1 LSSRVVVM
9 PTEFGR
15 EPLIDRLSPAAQRE
29 LMSVARRR
37 VFEDGQTIALE
48 GTPDPPVCLLLRGAV
63 RVYRTNLEGREQTLI
78 LLAAGDALNM
88 PAAFAGD
95 HTAPASAVAIG
106 PVELLA
112 VSQADLRRLVS
123 HTPEIALAAL
133 ADLSEKLQH
142 LTRLTYDL
150 SLRSVRSRLARFLL
164 DQGNTKSPAPVH
176 WTHEQIAAQIG
187 TVREVVSRTLR
198 AFVRD
203 GLIRFERQRIVLT
216 NRAALELEAET

>member
-1 LSSRVVVM
+1 MQIELSHES
-9 PTEFGR
+9 
-15 EPLIDRLSPAAQRE
+15 LIARLSPAAQRE
-29 LMSVARRR
+29 LMSVARRHA
-37 VFEDGQTIALE
+37 FEDGQIIALE
-48 GTPDPPVCLLLRGAV
+48 GTPDSPVCFLLRGTV
-63 RVYRTNLEGREQTLI
+63 RVYRTNPEGREQTLI
-78 LLAAGDALNM
+78 VLAAGDALNM

-106 PVELLA
+106 SVELLA

-123 HTPEIALAAL
+123 HTSEIALAVL
-133 ADLSEKLQH
+133 SDLSSKLHH

-164 DQGNTKSPAPVH
+164 DQGAAKSPAPVH

-203 GLIRFERQRIVLT
+203 GLIRFERQRIVLL

>member
-1 LSSRVVVM
+1 M
-9 PTEFGR
+9 PTES
-15 EPLIDRLSPAAQRE
+15 EQAHLMTHLSPAAQRE
-29 LMSVARRR
+29 LTSVARWHA
-37 VFEDGQTIALE
+37 FDDGQTIVLE
-48 GTPDPPVCLLLRGAV
+48 GTPDSPVCLLLRGTV

-78 LLAAGDALNM
+78 LLSAGDALNM
-88 PAAFAGD
+88 PAAFASD

-112 VSQADLRRLVS
+112 VPQADFRHMVS
-123 HTPEIALAAL
+123 HTSEIALAVL
-133 ADLSEKLQH
+133 SDLSNKLYH

-164 DQGNTKSPAPVH
+164 DQGAVKNPAPVH
-176 WTHEQIAAQIG
+176 WTHEQIATQIG

-203 GLIRFERQRIVLT
+203 GLICFDRQRIVLLD
-216 NRAALELEAET
+216 RAALELEAET

>member
-1 LSSRVVVM
+1 M
-9 PTEFGR
+9 PTELSYQ
-15 EPLIDRLSPAAQRE
+15 PLIDRLSPAAQAE
-29 LMSVARRR
+29 LMSVARRHA
-37 VFEDGQTIALE
+37 FEDGQTIALE
-48 GTPDPPVCLLLRGAV
+48 GTPGPPVCFLLRGTV

-78 LLAAGDALNM
+78 HLAAGDALNM

-123 HTPEIALAAL
+123 RSPEIALAVL
-133 ADLSEKLQH
+133 CDLSEKLQH

-150 SLRSVRSRLARFLL
+150 SLRTVRSRLARFLL
-164 DQGNTKSPAPVH
+164 DQRTAKSPAPVH

-203 GLIRFERQRIVLT
+203 GLIRFERQRIVLL
-216 NRAALELEAET
+216 NREALELEAKA